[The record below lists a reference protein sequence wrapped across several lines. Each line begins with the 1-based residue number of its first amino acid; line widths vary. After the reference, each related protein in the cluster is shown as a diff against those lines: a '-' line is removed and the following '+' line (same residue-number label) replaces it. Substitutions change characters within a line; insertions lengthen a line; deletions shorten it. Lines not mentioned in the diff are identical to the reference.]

1 MQRRNDLARAIDI
14 VVVAVDLDQTCIS
27 PDTINIVVERPI
39 FVHDAVL
46 LRFRIRIRC
55 GLRCVQHLTVCAEVI
70 EASGKQIVRAIDPI
84 MQRRNDLAGAI
95 DIVVVAVDL
104 DQARVG
110 LDAVDV
116 VVQLAILV
124 YNAILLFG
132 IRFGIRFRIWIWRR
146 LFDHLAI
153 RAKVIEARRKKP
165 VGTIHPVM
173 QRGND
178 LKGAVDIVIIALDL
192 DQARIGRN
200 AIHIVVKHSVDLNNS
215 VIVRIRLKLQ
225 MSVLIEVIECFRK
238 TCVIRIGHP
247 VAAVFNCCIIAGKI
261 IVISVFCLIQAVA
274 NHTVDRIVGI
284 SVQLKQSCMLI
295 NTLTNAILAEI
306 VPISWIVVVVDF
318 LHIAKALIAIAV
330 LCKVIKVSV
339 DCKPLMICIGRTKI
353 ISRAIICFQPR
364 AVDQLAVLKL
374 IGQICEEALR
384 LSIQALEADRV
395 EVIIAFLAVFIRQ
408 IPPAGL
414 GHAVDGVIARAVQL
428 DQARDLALTG
438 AGHFVELIEIFVS
451 FVIQTGDLVDALQ
464 RLIVDEVVGH
474 AVDRFPAG
482 PRAVVQNEAVGEIL
496 IGFAVEMAAAR
507 MRGVFRLLIGVNAVL
522 LLEGG
527 LAGHVVE
534 CVCAQI
540 DVVADRAG
548 VRDRQRLIRVPCR
561 AVPNAQLYAAEDAD
575 GVGRIGIDGLTLL
588 DKVAL
593 DGKKVV
599 FVQNRRGQREVI
611 VRHRQAADV
620 HSHVLVKLE
629 LYRHFGLFADALR
642 QLEQQIPCRDAGN
655 VAAGD
660 HRQQRLQLLRD
671 LDRHHV
677 QTENV
682 GNVHRL
688 AGIDHMIAV
697 DLAVAAG
704 DVFRVR
710 DLTRPC
716 KRPVAAR
723 RVVKVE
729 DRLIFAVHGD
739 LDRRADGIVAGN
751 HCGHRRVFQSG
762 AFHAGKCKAVTHS
775 FNRTCRAA
783 AQLKRDVLRAD
794 RNGIFVIGG
803 DQGKVYRLA
812 VDGIDARLGEFQ
824 AVRLDHVERLAADH
838 RLAGQELHL
847 HASLF
852 DAGKYA
858 VLRDRADGLVRRLP
872 SDIRRKLR
880 RTAGHADAGGRK
892 WKRRAD
898 RQVVIGRGDQ
908 RMIELRRDRRS
919 GNDHQRGAD
928 GTLVAVGG
936 AVYDRKRV
944 AALLLGNE
952 GGRAAAVQIDGG
964 HAARVQHDLRQL
976 FCAAACGER
985 LLTAVEHH
993 QDDLALRRD
1002 ADAGAGMAAVIVVGR
1017 AVHNRLAVLDQID
1030 AAADGLLDLILIGV
1044 VFTGAADHARAILQ
1058 DRKEARRCTAVVFD
1072 TLHDQRAVGSAG
1084 RHVVEV
1090 RIHADHSIVM
1100 LHIIRRIGRIGMP
1113 LLGRRHLVGDTG
1125 HRPAERRIICVIV
1138 RVDVH
1143 IVAGDIDRGNVIDDL
1158 LIVLCQRVVDRLR
1171 HAGNDRRRIRREHGI
1186 VSIIRV
1192 GFRIGVRVRIDR
1204 VGTVRVA
1211 GQIEQIVRKGIAA
1224 RLAERLIVGKVGQ
1237 RIRAFQ
1243 RTDQGIPGISAQN
1256 LAPDTVLG
1264 DHAAQT
1270 VGQEV
1275 GSTAC
1280 ICKPCG
1286 EVVLSER
1293 AEASAEIHL
1302 RGEIERIHI
1311 AIEVGIGKRMIDL
1324 IERAVGHAE
1333 VSCPDVG
1340 RKNVHIRL
1348 RGVHSVRNVH
1358 VLGAVHQVGDIAG
1371 PAAHVGAGLSGGFR
1385 HALHLRVVRHIHR
1398 TEHMAEVSRIA
1409 VGQRK
1414 VLDVLQRRRRGSVRC
1429 VPLGNIGRK
1438 GCVFLAADHLPCA
1451 GRVALNARADEVD
1464 DERIDVLA
1472 RIFLRVGLG
1481 VALQE
1486 LQARKERRVVRNR
1499 LRSRRLLLHRE
1510 RFIKWLL
1517 RKLFLRPGPDIL
1529 LAGCKRLFVVLLYV
1543 PARLLVRRIRGH
1555 GQQRRQQQ
1563 YQDEYRRY
1571 ASFRLSASHVLLS
1584 FLLFQMID
1592 QII

>member
-1 MQRRNDLARAIDI
+1 
-14 VVVAVDLDQTCIS
+14 
-27 PDTINIVVERPI
+27 
-39 FVHDAVL
+39 
-46 LRFRIRIRC
+46 
-55 GLRCVQHLTVCAEVI
+55 
-70 EASGKQIVRAIDPI
+70 

-116 VVQLAILV
+116 VVQLAVLV

-330 LCKVIKVSV
+330 LCKVIKVSI
-339 DCKPLMICIGRTKI
+339 DCKPLMIYIGRTKI

-395 EVIIAFLAVFIRQ
+395 EVIIAFLTVFIRQ

-451 FVIQTGDLVDALQ
+451 FVIQTGNLVDALQ

-482 PRAVVQNEAVGEIL
+482 PRAVVQNEAVREVL
-496 IGFAVEMAAAR
+496 IRFAVEMAAAR

-527 LAGHVVE
+527 LAGHAVE
-534 CVCAQI
+534 RIRAQI

-548 VRDRQRLIRVPCR
+548 VLDAQALIIIPLC
-561 AVPNAQLYAAEDAD
+561 AVLGGQLHAAEDAD

-593 DGKKVV
+593 DGEKIVLI
-599 FVQNRRGQREVI
+599 QLRRGQREVI
-611 VRHRQAADV
+611 VRHRQTTDV

-655 VAAGD
+655 VAAGN
-660 HRQQRLQLLRD
+660 HLQQRLQLLRE

-751 HCGHRRVFQSG
+751 LCGHRRVFQSG

-824 AVRLDHVERLAADH
+824 AVRLDHVERLAANH

-952 GGRAAAVQIDGG
+952 SGRAAAVQIDGS

-1030 AAADGLLDLILIGV
+1030 AAADGLLDLILIGG
-1044 VFTGAADHARAILQ
+1044 VFTGAADHGRAILQ
-1058 DRKEARRCTAVVFD
+1058 DRKEARRRCAAVVFD
-1072 TLHDQRAVGSAG
+1072 TLHDQRAVGSAV
-1084 RHVVEV
+1084 RHVIEV
-1090 RIHADHSIVM
+1090 RVDADHSIVM

-1192 GFRIGVRVRIDR
+1192 RLRIGLRIGLRVRIDR
-1204 VGTVRVA
+1204 VGAVRVA

-1243 RTDQGIPGISAQN
+1243 RTDQGIPGISAQD
-1256 LAPDTVLG
+1256 LAPDTILG
-1264 DHAAQT
+1264 DHAAQA
-1270 VGQEV
+1270 VGQEIRRAAFIRKTSRKV
-1275 GSTAC
+1275 
-1280 ICKPCG
+1280 I
-1286 EVVLSER
+1286 LSER
-1293 AEASAEIHL
+1293 AEASAAIHL
-1302 RGEIERIHI
+1302 RCEIERIHI
-1311 AIEVGIGKRMIDL
+1311 AIEVGIAKRMTDL

-1340 RKNVHIRL
+1340 RKNFHIRL

-1371 PAAHVGAGLSGGFR
+1371 PAAHVGAGLYGGFR

-1429 VPLGNIGRK
+1429 VLLGNIGRK

-1472 RIFLRVGLG
+1472 RIFRRVGLG

-1529 LAGCKRLFVVLLYV
+1529 LAGCKRLFVVLLHV

>member
-1 MQRRNDLARAIDI
+1 MH
-14 VVVAVDLDQTCIS
+14 VVVEYTVLVNNAV
-27 PDTINIVVERPI
+27 
-39 FVHDAVL
+39 F
-46 LRFRIRIRC
+46 IRIR
-55 GLRCVQHLTVCAEVI
+55 VVNNHSAVFVKII
-70 EASGKQIVRAIDPI
+70 ERLCK
-84 MQRRNDLAGAI
+84 
-95 DIVVVAVDL
+95 
-104 DQARVG
+104 AR
-110 LDAVDV
+110 
-116 VVQLAILV
+116 
-124 YNAILLFG
+124 
-132 IRFGIRFRIWIWRR
+132 
-146 LFDHLAI
+146 
-153 RAKVIEARRKKP
+153 
-165 VGTIHPVM
+165 
-173 QRGND
+173 
-178 LKGAVDIVIIALDL
+178 
-192 DQARIGRN
+192 
-200 AIHIVVKHSVDLNNS
+200 
-215 VIVRIRLKLQ
+215 
-225 MSVLIEVIECFRK
+225 
-238 TCVIRIGHP
+238 VIRIGNP
-247 VAAVFNCCIIAGKI
+247 MARVLYRR
-261 IVISVFCLIQAVA
+261 VISASEIIIISILSQIQPEAYSS
-274 NHTVDRIVGI
+274 VDRIIGI
-284 SVQLKQSCMLI
+284 SIQIEKSGMLI
-295 NTLTNAILAEI
+295 HAAASPVLSEI
-306 VPISWIVVVVDF
+306 IPIEGVV
-318 LHIAKALIAIAV
+318 
-330 LCKVIKVSV
+330 
-339 DCKPLMICIGRTKI
+339 
-353 ISRAIICFQPR
+353 
-364 AVDQLAVLKL
+364 
-374 IGQICEEALR
+374 
-384 LSIQALEADRV
+384 
-395 EVIIAFLAVFIRQ
+395 VIIAFLYISKPRVTVSQWIEIIVLAFHRIPLFLYKGRPIIVSGSLRGRQPLALQELAFIKRIRHILKERPARAIQAFEGIFIKIVIAALAVFIRQ

-428 DQARDLALTG
+428 DQARDLALAG
-438 AGHFVELIEIFVS
+438 AGRFVELIEIFVS

-482 PRAVVQNEAVGEIL
+482 PRAVVQNEAVREIL
-496 IGFAVEMAAAR
+496 IRFAVEMAAAR

-575 GVGRIGIDGLTLL
+575 GVGRIGINGLTLL

-593 DGKKVV
+593 DGEKIVLI
-599 FVQNRRGQREVI
+599 QLRRGQREVI

-655 VAAGD
+655 VAAGN

-688 AGIDHMIAV
+688 AGIDHMIMI

-716 KRPVAAR
+716 KRPVAAC

-739 LDRRADGIVAGN
+739 LDRRADGIIA
-751 HCGHRRVFQSG
+751 CDLCSHRRVFQSG

-838 RLAGQELHL
+838 RLAGQKLHL

-952 GGRAAAVQIDGG
+952 GGRAAAVQIDGS

-1002 ADAGAGMAAVIVVGR
+1002 ADAGAGMAAVIVIGR

-1030 AAADGLLDLILIGV
+1030 AAADGLLDLILIGG
-1044 VFTGAADHARAILQ
+1044 VFTGAADHGRAILQ
-1058 DRKEARRCTAVVFD
+1058 DRKEVRRCAAVVFD
-1072 TLHDQRAVGSAG
+1072 TLHDQRAAGSAG

-1224 RLAERLIVGKVGQ
+1224 RLAQRLIVGKVGQ

-1256 LAPDTVLG
+1256 LAPDAFLC
-1264 DHAAQT
+1264 DHPAEA
-1270 VGQEV
+1270 VGQEIRRAAFIRKTSRKV
-1275 GSTAC
+1275 
-1280 ICKPCG
+1280 I
-1286 EVVLSER
+1286 LSER

-1371 PAAHVGAGLSGGFR
+1371 PAAHVGAGLYGGFR

-1429 VPLGNIGRK
+1429 VLLGNIGRK

-1472 RIFLRVGLG
+1472 RIFRRVGLG

-1517 RKLFLRPGPDIL
+1517 RKLFPRPGPDIL
-1529 LAGCKRLFVVLLYV
+1529 LAGCKRLFVVLLHV
-1543 PARLLVRRIRGH
+1543 PTRLLVRRIRGH

-1563 YQDEYRRY
+1563 YQDEHRRY
-1571 ASFRLSASHVLLS
+1571 AFFRLSASHVLLS

>member
-1 MQRRNDLARAIDI
+1 MH
-14 VVVAVDLDQTCIS
+14 VVVEYTVLVNNAV
-27 PDTINIVVERPI
+27 
-39 FVHDAVL
+39 F
-46 LRFRIRIRC
+46 IRIR
-55 GLRCVQHLTVCAEVI
+55 VVNNHSAVFVKII
-70 EASGKQIVRAIDPI
+70 ERLCK
-84 MQRRNDLAGAI
+84 
-95 DIVVVAVDL
+95 
-104 DQARVG
+104 AR
-110 LDAVDV
+110 
-116 VVQLAILV
+116 
-124 YNAILLFG
+124 
-132 IRFGIRFRIWIWRR
+132 
-146 LFDHLAI
+146 
-153 RAKVIEARRKKP
+153 
-165 VGTIHPVM
+165 
-173 QRGND
+173 
-178 LKGAVDIVIIALDL
+178 
-192 DQARIGRN
+192 
-200 AIHIVVKHSVDLNNS
+200 
-215 VIVRIRLKLQ
+215 
-225 MSVLIEVIECFRK
+225 
-238 TCVIRIGHP
+238 VIRIGNP
-247 VAAVFNCCIIAGKI
+247 MARVLYRR
-261 IVISVFCLIQAVA
+261 VISASEIIIISILSQIQPEAYSS
-274 NHTVDRIVGI
+274 VDRIIGI
-284 SVQLKQSCMLI
+284 SIQIEKSGMLI
-295 NTLTNAILAEI
+295 HAAASPVLSEI
-306 VPISWIVVVVDF
+306 IPIEGVV
-318 LHIAKALIAIAV
+318 
-330 LCKVIKVSV
+330 
-339 DCKPLMICIGRTKI
+339 
-353 ISRAIICFQPR
+353 
-364 AVDQLAVLKL
+364 
-374 IGQICEEALR
+374 
-384 LSIQALEADRV
+384 
-395 EVIIAFLAVFIRQ
+395 VIIAFLYISKPRVTVSQWIEIIVLAFHRIPLFLYKGRPIIVSGSLRGRQPLALQELAFIKRIRHILKERPARAIQAFEGIFIKIVIAALAVFIRQ

-414 GHAVDGVIARAVQL
+414 GHAVDGVIARAIQL
-428 DQARDLALTG
+428 DQARDLALAG
-438 AGHFVELIEIFVS
+438 AGRFVELIEIFVS
-451 FVIQTGDLVDALQ
+451 FVIQAGDLVDALQ
-464 RLIVDEVVGH
+464 CLIVDEVVGH

-482 PRAVVQNEAVGEIL
+482 PRAVVQNEAVREIL
-496 IGFAVEMAAAR
+496 IRFAVEVAAAR
-507 MRGVFRLLIGVNAVL
+507 MRGVFRLLIGVNAIL

-540 DVVADRAG
+540 DVVADRTG
-548 VRDRQRLIRVPCR
+548 VLDAQALIIIPLC

-599 FVQNRRGQREVI
+599 FVQHRRGQREVI

-629 LYRHFGLFADALR
+629 LYRHLGLFADALR
-642 QLEQQIPCRDAGN
+642 QLEQQIPRRDAGN

-660 HRQQRLQLLRD
+660 HRQQRLQLLRN

-677 QTENV
+677 QTENI
-682 GNVHRL
+682 GNVHGL

-710 DLTRPC
+710 DLARPC

-723 RVVKVE
+723 RVVKVK
-729 DRLIFAVHGD
+729 DRLIFTVHGD

-751 HCGHRRVFQSG
+751 LCGHRRVFQPG
-762 AFHAGKCKAVTHS
+762 AFRAGKCKAVAHGLD
-775 FNRTCRAA
+775 RTCRAA
-783 AQLKRDVLRAD
+783 AQIKRDVLRAD

-812 VDGIDARLGEFQ
+812 VDGVDVRLGEFQ
-824 AVRLDHVERLAADH
+824 AVRLDYVERLAADH

-858 VLRDRADGLVRRLP
+858 VLRDRADGLVHRPP

-880 RTAGHADAGGRK
+880 RAAGHADAGGSKRK
-892 WKRRAD
+892 CRTD
-898 RQVVIGRGDQ
+898 RQVIVGRGDQ
-908 RMIELRRDRRS
+908 RMIELRGDGRGR
-919 GNDHQRGAD
+919 NDHQRRAD

-936 AVYDRKRV
+936 TVYDRKRV

-952 GGRAAAVQIDGG
+952 GGRAAAVQIDGS

-993 QDDLALRRD
+993 QDNLALRRD

-1044 VFTGAADHARAILQ
+1044 VFTGAADHGRAILQ
-1058 DRKEARRCTAVVFD
+1058 DRKEVRRCAAVVFD
-1072 TLHDQRAVGSAG
+1072 TLHDQRAAGSAG

-1243 RTDQGIPGISAQN
+1243 RTDQGIPGISAQD

-1270 VGQEV
+1270 VDQEIRRAAFIRKTSRKV
-1275 GSTAC
+1275 
-1280 ICKPCG
+1280 I
-1286 EVVLSER
+1286 LSER

-1302 RGEIERIHI
+1302 RCEIERIHI

-1348 RGVHSVRNVH
+1348 RGVHSVKNVH

-1371 PAAHVGAGLSGGFR
+1371 PAAHVGAGLHDGFR

-1398 TEHMAEVSRIA
+1398 AEHMAEVSRVA

-1414 VLDVLQRRRRGSVRC
+1414 ILDVLQR
-1429 VPLGNIGRK
+1429 
-1438 GCVFLAADHLPCA
+1438 
-1451 GRVALNARADEVD
+1451 
-1464 DERIDVLA
+1464 
-1472 RIFLRVGLG
+1472 
-1481 VALQE
+1481 
-1486 LQARKERRVVRNR
+1486 
-1499 LRSRRLLLHRE
+1499 
-1510 RFIKWLL
+1510 
-1517 RKLFLRPGPDIL
+1517 
-1529 LAGCKRLFVVLLYV
+1529 
-1543 PARLLVRRIRGH
+1543 
-1555 GQQRRQQQ
+1555 
-1563 YQDEYRRY
+1563 
-1571 ASFRLSASHVLLS
+1571 
-1584 FLLFQMID
+1584 
-1592 QII
+1592 

>member
-1 MQRRNDLARAIDI
+1 MTVGDSDPVASAVNDLTARGLD
-14 VVVAVDLDQTCIS
+14 VVVITVDLNKACTGQHAVH
-27 PDTINIVVERPI
+27 IVVEASVFR
-39 FVHDAVL
+39 DDTVL
-46 LRFRIRIRC
+46 HAWVRIGIRIRNDD
-55 GLRCVQHLTVCAEVI
+55 RRIDHLTI
-70 EASGKQIVRAIDPI
+70 RIKGIRSSGQKVVGDCDPI
-84 MQRRNDLAGAI
+84 GPS
-95 DIVVVAVDL
+95 L
-104 DQARVG
+104 DCCTA
-110 LDAVDV
+110 A
-116 VVQLAILV
+116 AEI
-124 YNAILLFG
+124 
-132 IRFGIRFRIWIWRR
+132 
-146 LFDHLAI
+146 
-153 RAKVIEARRKKP
+153 
-165 VGTIHPVM
+165 
-173 QRGND
+173 
-178 LKGAVDIVIIALDL
+178 IVIIADL
-192 DQARIGRN
+192 HQTGILLNDTAHTVVGLTLVIKQACEMLLPDTVLVCCIARRILVNVENTRLYIAIRAIAKIILVAVKLEPLIAHPLACPAIMCAARILD
-200 AIHIVVKHSVDLNNS
+200 K
-215 VIVRIRLKLQ
+215 
-225 MSVLIEVIECFRK
+225 
-238 TCVIRIGHP
+238 
-247 VAAVFNCCIIAGKI
+247 VAAYKLVFAENVFVAIYCLVSIDRLEGSFVKVVIA
-261 IVISVFCLIQAVA
+261 A
-274 NHTVDRIVGI
+274 
-284 SVQLKQSCMLI
+284 
-295 NTLTNAILAEI
+295 
-306 VPISWIVVVVDF
+306 
-318 LHIAKALIAIAV
+318 
-330 LCKVIKVSV
+330 
-339 DCKPLMICIGRTKI
+339 
-353 ISRAIICFQPR
+353 
-364 AVDQLAVLKL
+364 
-374 IGQICEEALR
+374 
-384 LSIQALEADRV
+384 
-395 EVIIAFLAVFIRQ
+395 LAVFIRQ

-428 DQARDLALTG
+428 NQARDLALAG
-438 AGHFVELIEIFVS
+438 AGRFVELIEIFVS

-482 PRAVVQNEAVGEIL
+482 PRAVVQNEAIREVL
-496 IGFAVEMAAAR
+496 IRFAVEMAAAR

-548 VRDRQRLIRVPCR
+548 VCDRQRLIRVPCR

-599 FVQNRRGQREVI
+599 FVQHRRGQREVI

-716 KRPVAAR
+716 KRPVAAC

-739 LDRRADGIVAGN
+739 LDRRADGIIA
-751 HCGHRRVFQSG
+751 CDLCSHRRVFQSG

-847 HASLF
+847 HASLL

-858 VLRDRADGLVRRLP
+858 VLRDRADGLVRRPP
-872 SDIRRKLR
+872 SDIRWKLR
-880 RTAGHADAGGRK
+880 RAAGHADAGGSKR
-892 WKRRAD
+892 KRRAD

-952 GGRAAAVQIDGG
+952 GGRAAAVQIDGS

-993 QDDLALRRD
+993 QDNLALRRD
-1002 ADAGAGMAAVIVVGR
+1002 ADAGARMAAVIVVGR

-1044 VFTGAADHARAILQ
+1044 VFTGAADHGRAILQ
-1058 DRKEARRCTAVVFD
+1058 DRKEARRCAAVVFD

-1090 RIHADHSIVM
+1090 RIHADHGIVM

-1192 GFRIGVRVRIDR
+1192 GFRIGLRVRIDR
-1204 VGTVRVA
+1204 VGAVRVA
-1211 GQIEQIVRKGIAA
+1211 GQIE
-1224 RLAERLIVGKVGQ
+1224 
-1237 RIRAFQ
+1237 
-1243 RTDQGIPGISAQN
+1243 
-1256 LAPDTVLG
+1256 
-1264 DHAAQT
+1264 
-1270 VGQEV
+1270 
-1275 GSTAC
+1275 
-1280 ICKPCG
+1280 
-1286 EVVLSER
+1286 
-1293 AEASAEIHL
+1293 
-1302 RGEIERIHI
+1302 
-1311 AIEVGIGKRMIDL
+1311 
-1324 IERAVGHAE
+1324 
-1333 VSCPDVG
+1333 
-1340 RKNVHIRL
+1340 
-1348 RGVHSVRNVH
+1348 
-1358 VLGAVHQVGDIAG
+1358 
-1371 PAAHVGAGLSGGFR
+1371 
-1385 HALHLRVVRHIHR
+1385 
-1398 TEHMAEVSRIA
+1398 
-1409 VGQRK
+1409 
-1414 VLDVLQRRRRGSVRC
+1414 
-1429 VPLGNIGRK
+1429 
-1438 GCVFLAADHLPCA
+1438 
-1451 GRVALNARADEVD
+1451 
-1464 DERIDVLA
+1464 
-1472 RIFLRVGLG
+1472 
-1481 VALQE
+1481 
-1486 LQARKERRVVRNR
+1486 
-1499 LRSRRLLLHRE
+1499 
-1510 RFIKWLL
+1510 
-1517 RKLFLRPGPDIL
+1517 
-1529 LAGCKRLFVVLLYV
+1529 
-1543 PARLLVRRIRGH
+1543 
-1555 GQQRRQQQ
+1555 
-1563 YQDEYRRY
+1563 
-1571 ASFRLSASHVLLS
+1571 
-1584 FLLFQMID
+1584 
-1592 QII
+1592 

>member
-1 MQRRNDLARAIDI
+1 MTGVLHCRVVYASEII
-14 VVVAVDLDQTCIS
+14 VVSVFCQIQAIADHTVD
-27 PDTINIVVERPI
+27 
-39 FVHDAVL
+39 
-46 LRFRIRIRC
+46 
-55 GLRCVQHLTVCAEVI
+55 G
-70 EASGKQIVRAIDPI
+70 
-84 MQRRNDLAGAI
+84 
-95 DIVVVAVDL
+95 
-104 DQARVG
+104 
-110 LDAVDV
+110 
-116 VVQLAILV
+116 
-124 YNAILLFG
+124 
-132 IRFGIRFRIWIWRR
+132 
-146 LFDHLAI
+146 
-153 RAKVIEARRKKP
+153 
-165 VGTIHPVM
+165 
-173 QRGND
+173 
-178 LKGAVDIVIIALDL
+178 
-192 DQARIGRN
+192 
-200 AIHIVVKHSVDLNNS
+200 
-215 VIVRIRLKLQ
+215 
-225 MSVLIEVIECFRK
+225 
-238 TCVIRIGHP
+238 VIRISIEVEEP
-247 VAAVFNCCIIAGKI
+247 RV
-261 IVISVFCLIQAVA
+261 LIYAMADTICSKV
-274 NHTVDRIVGI
+274 
-284 SVQLKQSCMLI
+284 
-295 NTLTNAILAEI
+295 
-306 VPISWIVVVVDF
+306 VPINRVIMVVAQF
-318 LHIAKALIAIAV
+318 YIPEALIAITVLVEEIQIAFNGVPLALNEAWAV
-330 LCKVIKVSV
+330 VITFAVV
-339 DCKPLMICIGRTKI
+339 CR
-353 ISRAIICFQPR
+353 QPR
-364 AVDQLAVLKL
+364 ALQQFTVFKYVGHL
-374 IGQICEEALR
+374 GEEAAVFA
-384 LSIQALEADRV
+384 IQSAEGFRIK
-395 EVIIAFLAVFIRQ
+395 VIIAFLTVFIRQ

-428 DQARDLALTG
+428 DQARDLALAG

-482 PRAVVQNEAVGEIL
+482 PRAIVQNEAIREVL
-496 IGFAVEMAAAR
+496 IRFAVEMAAAR

-548 VRDRQRLIRVPCR
+548 VRDRQRLIHVPCR

-593 DGKKVV
+593 DGEKIVLI
-599 FVQNRRGQREVI
+599 QLRRGQREVI

-677 QTENV
+677 QTENI

-716 KRPVAAR
+716 KRPVAAC

-729 DRLIFAVHGD
+729 DRLIFTVHGD
-739 LDRRADGIVAGN
+739 LDRRADGIIARDL
-751 HCGHRRVFQSG
+751 CGHRRVFQSG

-858 VLRDRADGLVRRLP
+858 VLRDRADGLVRRPP
-872 SDIRRKLR
+872 SDIRWKLR
-880 RTAGHADAGGRK
+880 RAAGHADAGGRK

-952 GGRAAAVQIDGG
+952 GGRAAAVQIDGS

-985 LLTAVEHH
+985 LLTAVEYH

-1044 VFTGAADHARAILQ
+1044 VFTGAADHGRAILQ
-1058 DRKEARRCTAVVFD
+1058 DRKEARRCAAVVFD

-1100 LHIIRRIGRIGMP
+1100 LHIVRCVGRIGMP

-1333 VSCPDVG
+1333 ISCPDVG

-1371 PAAHVGAGLSGGFR
+1371 PAAHVGAGLYGGFR

-1451 GRVALNARADEVD
+1451 GRVALNTRADEVD

-1472 RIFLRVGLG
+1472 RIFRRVGLG

-1517 RKLFLRPGPDIL
+1517 QKLFLRPGPDIL
-1529 LAGCKRLFVVLLYV
+1529 LAGCKRLFVVLLHI

-1571 ASFRLSASHVLLS
+1571 ASFRLSASHVLFS

>member
-1 MQRRNDLARAIDI
+1 MTGVLHCRVVYASEII
-14 VVVAVDLDQTCIS
+14 VVSVFCQIQAIADHTVD
-27 PDTINIVVERPI
+27 
-39 FVHDAVL
+39 
-46 LRFRIRIRC
+46 
-55 GLRCVQHLTVCAEVI
+55 G
-70 EASGKQIVRAIDPI
+70 
-84 MQRRNDLAGAI
+84 
-95 DIVVVAVDL
+95 
-104 DQARVG
+104 
-110 LDAVDV
+110 
-116 VVQLAILV
+116 
-124 YNAILLFG
+124 
-132 IRFGIRFRIWIWRR
+132 
-146 LFDHLAI
+146 
-153 RAKVIEARRKKP
+153 
-165 VGTIHPVM
+165 
-173 QRGND
+173 
-178 LKGAVDIVIIALDL
+178 
-192 DQARIGRN
+192 
-200 AIHIVVKHSVDLNNS
+200 
-215 VIVRIRLKLQ
+215 
-225 MSVLIEVIECFRK
+225 
-238 TCVIRIGHP
+238 VIRISIEVEEP
-247 VAAVFNCCIIAGKI
+247 RV
-261 IVISVFCLIQAVA
+261 LIYAMADTICSKV
-274 NHTVDRIVGI
+274 
-284 SVQLKQSCMLI
+284 
-295 NTLTNAILAEI
+295 
-306 VPISWIVVVVDF
+306 VPINRVIMVVAQF
-318 LHIAKALIAIAV
+318 YIPEALIAITVLVEEIQIAFNGVPLALNEAWAV
-330 LCKVIKVSV
+330 VITFAVV
-339 DCKPLMICIGRTKI
+339 CR
-353 ISRAIICFQPR
+353 QPR
-364 AVDQLAVLKL
+364 ALQQFTVFKYVGHL
-374 IGQICEEALR
+374 GEEAAVFA
-384 LSIQALEADRV
+384 IQSAEGFRIK
-395 EVIIAFLAVFIRQ
+395 VIIAFLTVFIRQ

-428 DQARDLALTG
+428 DQARDLALAG

-451 FVIQTGDLVDALQ
+451 FVIQTGNLVDALQ

-482 PRAVVQNEAVGEIL
+482 PRAVVQNEAVREIL
-496 IGFAVEMAAAR
+496 IRFAVEMAAAR

-599 FVQNRRGQREVI
+599 FVQLRRGQREVI
-611 VRHRQAADV
+611 VRHRQTTDV
-620 HSHVLVKLE
+620 HNHVLVKLE

-677 QTENV
+677 QTENI

-751 HCGHRRVFQSG
+751 LCGHRRVFQSG

-872 SDIRRKLR
+872 SDIRWKLR
-880 RTAGHADAGGRK
+880 RAAGHADAGGRK

-964 HAARVQHDLRQL
+964 HTARVQHDLRQL

-1002 ADAGAGMAAVIVVGR
+1002 ADAGAGMAAVIIVGR

-1044 VFTGAADHARAILQ
+1044 VFTGAADHGRAILQ
-1058 DRKEARRCTAVVFD
+1058 DCKEVRRCAAVVFD

-1192 GFRIGVRVRIDR
+1192 RLRIRLRVRIDR
-1204 VGTVRVA
+1204 VGAVRVA

-1243 RTDQGIPGISAQN
+1243 RTDQRVAGVRFQH

-1270 VGQEV
+1270 VDQEIRRAAFIRKTSRKV
-1275 GSTAC
+1275 
-1280 ICKPCG
+1280 I
-1286 EVVLSER
+1286 LSER

-1302 RGEIERIHI
+1302 RCEIKRIHI

-1371 PAAHVGAGLSGGFR
+1371 PAAHVGAGLYGGFR

-1409 VGQRK
+1409 VGQCK

-1429 VPLGNIGRK
+1429 VLLGNISRK

-1529 LAGCKRLFVVLLYV
+1529 LAGCKRLFVVLLHV

-1563 YQDEYRRY
+1563 YQDEQRRY

>member
-1 MQRRNDLARAIDI
+1 MTGVLHCRVVYTSEII
-14 VVVAVDLDQTCIS
+14 VV
-27 PDTINIVVERPI
+27 
-39 FVHDAVL
+39 
-46 LRFRIRIRC
+46 
-55 GLRCVQHLTVCAEVI
+55 
-70 EASGKQIVRAIDPI
+70 
-84 MQRRNDLAGAI
+84 
-95 DIVVVAVDL
+95 
-104 DQARVG
+104 
-110 LDAVDV
+110 
-116 VVQLAILV
+116 
-124 YNAILLFG
+124 
-132 IRFGIRFRIWIWRR
+132 
-146 LFDHLAI
+146 
-153 RAKVIEARRKKP
+153 
-165 VGTIHPVM
+165 
-173 QRGND
+173 
-178 LKGAVDIVIIALDL
+178 
-192 DQARIGRN
+192 
-200 AIHIVVKHSVDLNNS
+200 
-215 VIVRIRLKLQ
+215 
-225 MSVLIEVIECFRK
+225 
-238 TCVIRIGHP
+238 
-247 VAAVFNCCIIAGKI
+247 
-261 IVISVFCLIQAVA
+261 SVFCQIQAVA
-274 NHTVDRIVGI
+274 DSSVDGVVGVAVEIEESCVLVHTVADTVFTEIIPVDR
-284 SVQLKQSCMLI
+284 
-295 NTLTNAILAEI
+295 
-306 VPISWIVVVVDF
+306 VVVVVAQF
-318 LHIAKALIAIAV
+318 YIPEALIAITVLVEEIQIAFNGVPLALNEAWAV
-330 LCKVIKVSV
+330 
-339 DCKPLMICIGRTKI
+339 I
-353 ISRAIICFQPR
+353 ITFAVVCRQPCSLHQFAI
-364 AVDQLAVLKL
+364 LKYV
-374 IGQICEEALR
+374 GHFGEEAAVFA
-384 LSIQALEADRV
+384 IQALEADRV
-395 EVIIAFLAVFIRQ
+395 EVIIAFLTVFIRQ

-428 DQARDLALTG
+428 DQARDLALAG
-438 AGHFVELIEIFVS
+438 AGRFVELIEILVS

-482 PRAVVQNEAVGEIL
+482 PRAVVQNEAVREIL
-496 IGFAVEMAAAR
+496 IRFAVEMAAAR

-548 VRDRQRLIRVPCR
+548 VLDAQALIIIPLC
-561 AVPNAQLYAAEDAD
+561 AVLGGQLHAAEDAD

-599 FVQNRRGQREVI
+599 FVQHRRGQREVI

-677 QTENV
+677 QTENI

-783 AQLKRDVLRAD
+783 AQLKRDILRAD
-794 RNGIFVIGG
+794 RNGIFIVGS

-824 AVRLDHVERLAADH
+824 AVRLDYVERLAADD

-847 HASLF
+847 HASLL

-858 VLRDRADGLVRRLP
+858 VLRDRADGLVRRPP

-944 AALLLGNE
+944 AALLLGNKS
-952 GGRAAAVQIDGG
+952 GRAAAVQIDGG

-1044 VFTGAADHARAILQ
+1044 VFTGAADHGRAILQ
-1058 DRKEARRCTAVVFD
+1058 DRKEARRCAAVVFD

-1192 GFRIGVRVRIDR
+1192 GFRIGLRVRIDR
-1204 VGTVRVA
+1204 VGAVRVA

-1243 RTDQGIPGISAQN
+1243 RTDQRVAGVRFQH
-1256 LAPDTVLG
+1256 LAPDAFLC
-1264 DHAAQT
+1264 DHPAEA
-1270 VGQEV
+1270 VGQEIRRAAFIRKTSRKV
-1275 GSTAC
+1275 
-1280 ICKPCG
+1280 I
-1286 EVVLSER
+1286 LSER

-1333 VSCPDVG
+1333 VSCPDVV

-1371 PAAHVGAGLSGGFR
+1371 PAAHVGAGLYGGFR

-1429 VPLGNIGRK
+1429 VLLGNIGRK

-1472 RIFLRVGLG
+1472 RIFRRVGLG

-1499 LRSRRLLLHRE
+1499 LHSRRLLLHRE
-1510 RFIKWLL
+1510 CFIKWLL

-1529 LAGCKRLFVVLLYV
+1529 LAGCKRLFVVLLHV

-1563 YQDEYRRY
+1563 YQDEHRRY

>member
-1 MQRRNDLARAIDI
+1 M
-14 VVVAVDLDQTCIS
+14 
-27 PDTINIVVERPI
+27 
-39 FVHDAVL
+39 
-46 LRFRIRIRC
+46 
-55 GLRCVQHLTVCAEVI
+55 
-70 EASGKQIVRAIDPI
+70 
-84 MQRRNDLAGAI
+84 
-95 DIVVVAVDL
+95 
-104 DQARVG
+104 DQARIKAN
-110 LDAVDV
+110 AVDV
-116 VVQLAILV
+116 VIQFAVLADDAVLHLRI
-124 YNAILLFG
+124 G
-132 IRFGIRFRIWIWRR
+132 IRIGRRNGRVRHLAFRI
-146 LFDHLAI
+146 
-153 RAKVIEARRKKP
+153 KVIKSGRQQIIGLADP
-165 VGTIHPVM
+165 ITLAGNHFAGTVY
-173 QRGND
+173 
-178 LKGAVDIVIIALDL
+178 IVIVSINL
-192 DQARIGRN
+192 DQACIVLNTMHVVVEYTVLVNN
-200 AIHIVVKHSVDLNNS
+200 AVFI
-215 VIVRIRLKLQ
+215 RIRVVNNHSAVFVKI
-225 MSVLIEVIECFRK
+225 IERLCKAR
-238 TCVIRIGHP
+238 VIRIGNP
-247 VAAVFNCCIIAGKI
+247 MARVLYRR
-261 IVISVFCLIQAVA
+261 VISASEIIIISILSQIQPEAYSS
-274 NHTVDRIVGI
+274 VDRIIGI
-284 SVQLKQSCMLI
+284 SIQIEKSGMLI
-295 NTLTNAILAEI
+295 HAAASPVLSEI
-306 VPISWIVVVVDF
+306 IPIEGVV
-318 LHIAKALIAIAV
+318 
-330 LCKVIKVSV
+330 
-339 DCKPLMICIGRTKI
+339 
-353 ISRAIICFQPR
+353 
-364 AVDQLAVLKL
+364 
-374 IGQICEEALR
+374 
-384 LSIQALEADRV
+384 
-395 EVIIAFLAVFIRQ
+395 VIIAFLYISKPRVTVSQWIEIIVLAFHRIPLFLYKGRPIIVSGSLRGRQPLALQELAFIKRIRHILKERPARAIQAFEGIFIKIVIAALAVFIRQ

-414 GHAVDGVIARAVQL
+414 GHAVDGEIARAVQL
-428 DQARDLALTG
+428 NQARDLALTG

-599 FVQNRRGQREVI
+599 FVQHRRGQREVI
-611 VRHRQAADV
+611 VRHRQTADV

-655 VAAGD
+655 VAASD
-660 HRQQRLQLLRD
+660 HRQERLQLLRD

-677 QTENV
+677 QTENI

-697 DLAVAAG
+697 YLAVAAG

-794 RNGIFVIGG
+794 RNGIFIVGS

-952 GGRAAAVQIDGG
+952 GGRAAAVQIDGS

-1030 AAADGLLDLILIGV
+1030 AAADGLLDLILIGG
-1044 VFTGAADHARAILQ
+1044 VFTGAADHGRAILQ
-1058 DRKEARRCTAVVFD
+1058 DRKEARRRCAAVVFNA
-1072 TLHDQRAVGSAG
+1072 LHDQRAVGSAV
-1084 RHVVEV
+1084 RHVIEV
-1090 RIHADHSIVM
+1090 RVDADHSIVM

-1204 VGTVRVA
+1204 VGAVRVA

-1243 RTDQGIPGISAQN
+1243 RTDQGIPGISAQD

-1264 DHAAQT
+1264 DHPAEA
-1270 VGQEV
+1270 VGQEIRRAAFIRKTSRKV
-1275 GSTAC
+1275 
-1280 ICKPCG
+1280 I
-1286 EVVLSER
+1286 LSER

-1371 PAAHVGAGLSGGFR
+1371 PAAHVGAGLYGGFR

-1409 VGQRK
+1409 VGQCK

-1429 VPLGNIGRK
+1429 VLLGNIGRK

-1472 RIFLRVGLG
+1472 RIFRRVGLG

-1529 LAGCKRLFVVLLYV
+1529 LAGCKRLFVVLLHV

>member
-1 MQRRNDLARAIDI
+1 MN
-14 VVVAVDLDQTCIS
+14 QT
-27 PDTINIVVERPI
+27 R
-39 FVHDAVL
+39 
-46 LRFRIRIRC
+46 
-55 GLRCVQHLTVCAEVI
+55 I
-70 EASGKQIVRAIDPI
+70 EA
-84 MQRRNDLAGAI
+84 N
-95 DIVVVAVDL
+95 
-104 DQARVG
+104 
-110 LDAVDV
+110 AVDV
-116 VVQLAILV
+116 VVQLAVLIH
-124 YNAILLFG
+124 NAILRR
-132 IRFGIRFRIWIWRR
+132 IRRIN
-146 LFDHLAI
+146 DHAAI
-153 RAKVIEARRKKP
+153 FIKAVER
-165 VGTIHPVM
+165 
-173 QRGND
+173 RGNT
-178 LKGAVDIVIIALDL
+178 GIIGIGNPVAGIFYRSVIYTSEI
-192 DQARIGRN
+192 
-200 AIHIVVKHSVDLNNS
+200 IVV
-215 VIVRIRLKLQ
+215 
-225 MSVLIEVIECFRK
+225 
-238 TCVIRIGHP
+238 
-247 VAAVFNCCIIAGKI
+247 
-261 IVISVFCLIQAVA
+261 SVFCQIQAVA
-274 NHTVDRIVGI
+274 DSSVDGVVGVAVEIEESCVLVHTVADTVFTEIIPVDR
-284 SVQLKQSCMLI
+284 
-295 NTLTNAILAEI
+295 
-306 VPISWIVVVVDF
+306 VVVVIAQ
-318 LHIAKALIAIAV
+318 LHIAKPFIAV
-330 LCKVIKVSV
+330 AFFVEKVEIFINGIPSTLNITGTV
-339 DCKPLMICIGRTKI
+339 I
-353 ISRAIICFQPR
+353 ITFAVVCRQPCSLH
-364 AVDQLAVLKL
+364 QFTILKYV
-374 IGQICEEALR
+374 GHFGEEAAVFA
-384 LSIQALEADRV
+384 IQALKADRI

-428 DQARDLALTG
+428 DQARDLALAG
-438 AGHFVELIEIFVS
+438 ASRFIELIEILVS

-482 PRAVVQNEAVGEIL
+482 PRAVVQNEAVREVL
-496 IGFAVEMAAAR
+496 IRFAVEMAAAR

-527 LAGHVVE
+527 LAGHAVE
-534 CVCAQI
+534 RIRAQI

-548 VRDRQRLIRVPCR
+548 VRDRQRLIHVPCR

-593 DGKKVV
+593 DGEKIVLI
-599 FVQNRRGQREVI
+599 QLRRGQREVI

-677 QTENV
+677 QTENI

-710 DLTRPC
+710 DLARPC

-751 HCGHRRVFQSG
+751 LCGHRRVFQSG

-803 DQGKVYRLA
+803 NQGKVYRLA

-824 AVRLDHVERLAADH
+824 SVRLDHVERLAADH

-858 VLRDRADGLVRRLP
+858 VLRDRADGLVRRPP
-872 SDIRRKLR
+872 SDIRWKLR
-880 RTAGHADAGGRK
+880 RAAGHADAGGRK

-952 GGRAAAVQIDGG
+952 GGRAAAVQIDGS

-1002 ADAGAGMAAVIVVGR
+1002 ADAGAGMAAVIVIGR

-1030 AAADGLLDLILIGV
+1030 AAADGLLDLILIGGI
-1044 VFTGAADHARAILQ
+1044 FTGAADHGRAILQ
-1058 DRKEARRCTAVVFD
+1058 DRKEARRRCAAVVFD
-1072 TLHDQRAVGSAG
+1072 TLHDQRAVGSAV
-1084 RHVVEV
+1084 RHVIEV
-1090 RIHADHSIVM
+1090 RVDADHSIVM

-1192 GFRIGVRVRIDR
+1192 GFRIGLRVRIDR
-1204 VGTVRVA
+1204 VGAVRVA
-1211 GQIEQIVRKGIAA
+1211 GQLEQIVRKGIAA

-1243 RTDQGIPGISAQN
+1243 RTDQRVAGVRFQH
-1256 LAPDTVLG
+1256 LAPDAFLC
-1264 DHAAQT
+1264 DHPAEA
-1270 VGQEV
+1270 VGQEIRRAAFIRKTSRKV
-1275 GSTAC
+1275 
-1280 ICKPCG
+1280 I
-1286 EVVLSER
+1286 LSER

-1348 RGVHSVRNVH
+1348 RGVYSVRNVH

-1371 PAAHVGAGLSGGFR
+1371 PAAHVGAGLYGGFR

-1429 VPLGNIGRK
+1429 VLLGNIGRK

-1472 RIFLRVGLG
+1472 RIFRRVGLG

-1529 LAGCKRLFVVLLYV
+1529 LAGRKRLFVVLLHV

>member
-1 MQRRNDLARAIDI
+1 MQRCNDLAR
-14 VVVAVDLDQTCIS
+14 
-27 PDTINIVVERPI
+27 
-39 FVHDAVL
+39 
-46 LRFRIRIRC
+46 
-55 GLRCVQHLTVCAEVI
+55 
-70 EASGKQIVRAIDPI
+70 
-84 MQRRNDLAGAI
+84 AI

-116 VVQLAILV
+116 VVQLAVLV

-330 LCKVIKVSV
+330 LCKVIKVSI
-339 DCKPLMICIGRTKI
+339 DCKPLMIYIGRTKI

-384 LSIQALEADRV
+384 LSIQALEADRIK
-395 EVIIAFLAVFIRQ
+395 VIIAFLAVFIRQ

-428 DQARDLALTG
+428 DQARDLALAG
-438 AGHFVELIEIFVS
+438 AGRFIELIEILVS

-482 PRAVVQNEAVGEIL
+482 PRAVVQNEAVREIL
-496 IGFAVEMAAAR
+496 IRFAVEMAAAR

-527 LAGHVVE
+527 LAGHAVE
-534 CVCAQI
+534 RIRAQI

-548 VRDRQRLIRVPCR
+548 VLDAQALIIIPLC
-561 AVPNAQLYAAEDAD
+561 AVLGGQLHAAEDAD

-593 DGKKVV
+593 DGEKVV
-599 FVQNRRGQREVI
+599 LIQLRRGQREVI

-677 QTENV
+677 QTENI

-794 RNGIFVIGG
+794 RNGIFIVGS

-824 AVRLDHVERLAADH
+824 AVRLDYVERLAADD

-858 VLRDRADGLVRRLP
+858 VLRDRADGLVRRPP

-908 RMIELRRDRRS
+908 CMIELRRDRRS

-952 GGRAAAVQIDGG
+952 GGRAAAVQIDGS

-993 QDDLALRRD
+993 QDNLALRRD

-1044 VFTGAADHARAILQ
+1044 VFTGAADHGRAILQ
-1058 DRKEARRCTAVVFD
+1058 DRKEVRRCAAVVFD
-1072 TLHDQRAVGSAG
+1072 TLHDQRAAGSAG
-1084 RHVVEV
+1084 RHVIEV
-1090 RIHADHSIVM
+1090 RVDADHSIVM

-1192 GFRIGVRVRIDR
+1192 GFRIGLRVRIDR
-1204 VGTVRVA
+1204 VGAVRVA

-1243 RTDQGIPGISAQN
+1243 RTDQGIPGISAQD

-1270 VGQEV
+1270 VDQEIRRAAFIRKTSRKV
-1275 GSTAC
+1275 
-1280 ICKPCG
+1280 I
-1286 EVVLSER
+1286 LSER

-1302 RGEIERIHI
+1302 RCEIERIHI

-1333 VSCPDVG
+1333 VSCPDVV

-1371 PAAHVGAGLSGGFR
+1371 PAAHVGAGLYGGFR

-1510 RFIKWLL
+1510 RFFKWLL

-1529 LAGCKRLFVVLLYV
+1529 LAGCKRLFVVLLHI

>member
-1 MQRRNDLARAIDI
+1 MDQACIVLNTMH
-14 VVVAVDLDQTCIS
+14 VVVEYTVLVNNAV
-27 PDTINIVVERPI
+27 
-39 FVHDAVL
+39 F
-46 LRFRIRIRC
+46 IRIR
-55 GLRCVQHLTVCAEVI
+55 VVNNHSAVFVKII
-70 EASGKQIVRAIDPI
+70 ERLCK
-84 MQRRNDLAGAI
+84 
-95 DIVVVAVDL
+95 
-104 DQARVG
+104 AR
-110 LDAVDV
+110 
-116 VVQLAILV
+116 
-124 YNAILLFG
+124 
-132 IRFGIRFRIWIWRR
+132 
-146 LFDHLAI
+146 
-153 RAKVIEARRKKP
+153 
-165 VGTIHPVM
+165 
-173 QRGND
+173 
-178 LKGAVDIVIIALDL
+178 
-192 DQARIGRN
+192 
-200 AIHIVVKHSVDLNNS
+200 
-215 VIVRIRLKLQ
+215 
-225 MSVLIEVIECFRK
+225 
-238 TCVIRIGHP
+238 VIRIGNP
-247 VAAVFNCCIIAGKI
+247 MARVLYRR
-261 IVISVFCLIQAVA
+261 VISASEIIIISILSQIQPEAYSS
-274 NHTVDRIVGI
+274 VDRIIGI
-284 SVQLKQSCMLI
+284 SIQIEKSGMLI
-295 NTLTNAILAEI
+295 HAAASPVLSEI
-306 VPISWIVVVVDF
+306 IPIEGVV
-318 LHIAKALIAIAV
+318 
-330 LCKVIKVSV
+330 
-339 DCKPLMICIGRTKI
+339 
-353 ISRAIICFQPR
+353 
-364 AVDQLAVLKL
+364 
-374 IGQICEEALR
+374 
-384 LSIQALEADRV
+384 
-395 EVIIAFLAVFIRQ
+395 VIIAFLYISKPRVTVSQWIEIIVLAFHRIPLFLYKGRPIIVSGSLRGRQPLALQELAFIKRIRHILKERPARAIQAFEGIFIKIVIAALAVFIRQ

-428 DQARDLALTG
+428 DQARDLALAG
-438 AGHFVELIEIFVS
+438 AGRFVELIEIFVS

-482 PRAVVQNEAVGEIL
+482 PRAVVQNEAVREIL
-496 IGFAVEMAAAR
+496 IRFAVEMAAAR

-575 GVGRIGIDGLTLL
+575 GVGRIGINGLTLL

-593 DGKKVV
+593 DGEKIVLI
-599 FVQNRRGQREVI
+599 QLRRGQREVI

-688 AGIDHMIAV
+688 AGIDHMIMI

-716 KRPVAAR
+716 KRPVAAC

-739 LDRRADGIVAGN
+739 LDRRADGIIA
-751 HCGHRRVFQSG
+751 CDLCSHRRVFQSG

-838 RLAGQELHL
+838 RLAGQKLHL

-952 GGRAAAVQIDGG
+952 GGRAAAVQIDGS

-1002 ADAGAGMAAVIVVGR
+1002 ADAGAGMAAVIVIGR

-1030 AAADGLLDLILIGV
+1030 AAADGLLDLILIGG
-1044 VFTGAADHARAILQ
+1044 VFTGAADHGRAILQ
-1058 DRKEARRCTAVVFD
+1058 DRKEVRRCAAVVFD
-1072 TLHDQRAVGSAG
+1072 TLHDQRAAGSAG

-1192 GFRIGVRVRIDR
+1192 GFRIGLRVRIDR
-1204 VGTVRVA
+1204 VGAVRVA

-1243 RTDQGIPGISAQN
+1243 RTDQGIPGISAQD

-1270 VGQEV
+1270 VDQEIRRAAFIRKTSRKV
-1275 GSTAC
+1275 
-1280 ICKPCG
+1280 I
-1286 EVVLSER
+1286 LSER

-1302 RGEIERIHI
+1302 RCEIERIHI

-1348 RGVHSVRNVH
+1348 RGVHFVRNVH

-1371 PAAHVGAGLSGGFR
+1371 PAAHVGAGLYGGFR

-1429 VPLGNIGRK
+1429 VLLGNIGRK

-1472 RIFLRVGLG
+1472 RIFRRVGLG

-1529 LAGCKRLFVVLLYV
+1529 LAGRKRLFVVLLHV

>member
-1 MQRRNDLARAIDI
+1 MAGVLHCRVVYASEII
-14 VVVAVDLDQTCIS
+14 VVSVFCQIQAIADHTVD
-27 PDTINIVVERPI
+27 
-39 FVHDAVL
+39 
-46 LRFRIRIRC
+46 
-55 GLRCVQHLTVCAEVI
+55 G
-70 EASGKQIVRAIDPI
+70 
-84 MQRRNDLAGAI
+84 
-95 DIVVVAVDL
+95 
-104 DQARVG
+104 
-110 LDAVDV
+110 
-116 VVQLAILV
+116 
-124 YNAILLFG
+124 
-132 IRFGIRFRIWIWRR
+132 
-146 LFDHLAI
+146 
-153 RAKVIEARRKKP
+153 
-165 VGTIHPVM
+165 
-173 QRGND
+173 
-178 LKGAVDIVIIALDL
+178 
-192 DQARIGRN
+192 
-200 AIHIVVKHSVDLNNS
+200 
-215 VIVRIRLKLQ
+215 
-225 MSVLIEVIECFRK
+225 
-238 TCVIRIGHP
+238 VIRISIEVEEP
-247 VAAVFNCCIIAGKI
+247 RV
-261 IVISVFCLIQAVA
+261 LIYAMADTICSKV
-274 NHTVDRIVGI
+274 
-284 SVQLKQSCMLI
+284 
-295 NTLTNAILAEI
+295 
-306 VPISWIVVVVDF
+306 VPINRVIMV
-318 LHIAKALIAIAV
+318 IAQFYIPEALIAITVLVEEIQIAFNGVPLALNEAWAV
-330 LCKVIKVSV
+330 VITFAVV
-339 DCKPLMICIGRTKI
+339 CR
-353 ISRAIICFQPR
+353 QPR
-364 AVDQLAVLKL
+364 ALQQFTVFKYVGHL
-374 IGQICEEALR
+374 GEEAAVFT
-384 LSIQALEADRV
+384 IQSAEGFRIK
-395 EVIIAFLAVFIRQ
+395 VIIAFLTVFIRQ

-414 GHAVDGVIARAVQL
+414 GHAVDGVIARAIQL

-451 FVIQTGDLVDALQ
+451 FVIQTWDLVDALQ

-482 PRAVVQNEAVGEIL
+482 PRAVVQNEAVREVL
-496 IGFAVEMAAAR
+496 IRFAVEMAAAR

-527 LAGHVVE
+527 LAGHAVE
-534 CVCAQI
+534 RIRAQI

-548 VRDRQRLIRVPCR
+548 VLDAQALIIIPLC
-561 AVPNAQLYAAEDAD
+561 AVLGGQLHAAEDAD
-575 GVGRIGIDGLTLL
+575 GVGRIGVDGLTLL

-599 FVQNRRGQREVI
+599 FVQHRRGQREVI

-655 VAAGD
+655 VAAGN
-660 HRQQRLQLLRD
+660 HRQQRLQLLRN

-677 QTENV
+677 QTENI

-716 KRPVAAR
+716 KRPVAAC

-1030 AAADGLLDLILIGV
+1030 AAADGLLDLILIGG
-1044 VFTGAADHARAILQ
+1044 VFTGAADHGRAILQ
-1058 DRKEARRCTAVVFD
+1058 DRKEARRRCAAVVFD
-1072 TLHDQRAVGSAG
+1072 TLHDQRAVGSAV
-1084 RHVVEV
+1084 RHVIEV
-1090 RIHADHSIVM
+1090 RVDADHSIVM

-1192 GFRIGVRVRIDR
+1192 GFRIGLRVRIDR
-1204 VGTVRVA
+1204 VGAVRVA
-1211 GQIEQIVRKGIAA
+1211 SQNEQIVRKGIAA

-1243 RTDQGIPGISAQN
+1243 RTDQGIPGISAQD
-1256 LAPDTVLG
+1256 LAPDTILG
-1264 DHAAQT
+1264 DHAAQA
-1270 VGQEV
+1270 VGQEIRRAAFIRKTSRKV
-1275 GSTAC
+1275 
-1280 ICKPCG
+1280 I
-1286 EVVLSER
+1286 LSER
-1293 AEASAEIHL
+1293 AEASAAIHL
-1302 RGEIERIHI
+1302 RCEIERIHI
-1311 AIEVGIGKRMIDL
+1311 AIEVGIAKRMTDL

-1371 PAAHVGAGLSGGFR
+1371 PAAHVGAGLYGGFR

-1429 VPLGNIGRK
+1429 VLFGNIGRK
-1438 GCVFLAADHLPCA
+1438 GCVFLATDHLPCA

-1472 RIFLRVGLG
+1472 RIFRRVGLG

-1486 LQARKERRVVRNR
+1486 LQARKERRVVHNR

-1529 LAGCKRLFVVLLYV
+1529 LAGCKRLFVVLLHV

>member
-1 MQRRNDLARAIDI
+1 
-14 VVVAVDLDQTCIS
+14 
-27 PDTINIVVERPI
+27 
-39 FVHDAVL
+39 
-46 LRFRIRIRC
+46 
-55 GLRCVQHLTVCAEVI
+55 
-70 EASGKQIVRAIDPI
+70 
-84 MQRRNDLAGAI
+84 
-95 DIVVVAVDL
+95 
-104 DQARVG
+104 
-110 LDAVDV
+110 
-116 VVQLAILV
+116 
-124 YNAILLFG
+124 
-132 IRFGIRFRIWIWRR
+132 
-146 LFDHLAI
+146 
-153 RAKVIEARRKKP
+153 
-165 VGTIHPVM
+165 M

-330 LCKVIKVSV
+330 LCKVIKVSI
-339 DCKPLMICIGRTKI
+339 DCKPLMIYIGRTKI

-482 PRAVVQNEAVGEIL
+482 PRAVVQNEAVREIL
-496 IGFAVEMAAAR
+496 IRFAVEMAAAR

-527 LAGHVVE
+527 LAGHAVE
-534 CVCAQI
+534 RIRAQI

-548 VRDRQRLIRVPCR
+548 VLDAQALIIIPLC
-561 AVPNAQLYAAEDAD
+561 AVLGGQLHAAEDAD

-599 FVQNRRGQREVI
+599 FVQHRRGQREVI
-611 VRHRQAADV
+611 VRHRQTTDV

-655 VAAGD
+655 VAAGN
-660 HRQQRLQLLRD
+660 HLQQRLQLLRE

-794 RNGIFVIGG
+794 RNGIFIVGS

-952 GGRAAAVQIDGG
+952 GGRAAAVQIDGS

-1030 AAADGLLDLILIGV
+1030 AAADGLLDLILIGG
-1044 VFTGAADHARAILQ
+1044 VFTGAADHGRAILQ
-1058 DRKEARRCTAVVFD
+1058 DRKEARRRCAAVVFNA
-1072 TLHDQRAVGSAG
+1072 LHDQRAVGSAV
-1084 RHVVEV
+1084 RHVIEV
-1090 RIHADHSIVM
+1090 RVDADHSIVM

-1192 GFRIGVRVRIDR
+1192 RLRIGLRIGLRVRIDR
-1204 VGTVRVA
+1204 VGAVRVA

-1243 RTDQGIPGISAQN
+1243 RTDQRVAGVRFQH
-1256 LAPDTVLG
+1256 LAPDAFLC
-1264 DHAAQT
+1264 DHPAEA
-1270 VGQEV
+1270 VGQEIRRAAFIRKT
-1275 GSTAC
+1275 SR
-1280 ICKPCG
+1280 
-1286 EVVLSER
+1286 EVILSER
-1293 AEASAEIHL
+1293 AEASAAIHL
-1302 RGEIERIHI
+1302 RCEIERIHI
-1311 AIEVGIGKRMIDL
+1311 AIEVGIAKRMTDL

-1333 VSCPDVG
+1333 VSCPEVG

-1371 PAAHVGAGLSGGFR
+1371 PAAHVGAGLYGGFR

-1409 VGQRK
+1409 VGQCK

-1429 VPLGNIGRK
+1429 VLLGNIGRK

-1517 RKLFLRPGPDIL
+1517 RKLFLRPGPDVL
-1529 LAGCKRLFVVLLYV
+1529 LTGRRRLFVVLLHV

-1571 ASFRLSASHVLLS
+1571 ASFRLSASHVLFS